1 MRRRVFERVLLDVL
15 FQASG
20 TIQVLGVIQGL
31 GYGLDARAVEAVR
44 QIRFKPA
51 EREGKPINS
60 RARVRI
66 TFQLAY

>member
-1 MRRRVFERVLLDVL
+1 ML

-31 GYGLDARAVEAVR
+31 GYGLDARAVEAA
-44 QIRFKPA
+44 QNIRFKPA
-51 EREGKPINS
+51 EREGRPVDS